1 MNGTIIHFLSDI
13 YMRKYIFPLLI
24 TLIGIWILLTVFGNL
39 LSFLLISVVIA
50 SILRPVTD
58 YFSRWVIFGRHFP
71 RGLAVLLALIVLA
84 LFPVLFGLLFVPLIA
99 EQISVLGALNY
110 WDIVETLEIPI
121 KNIEKFVIQ
130 YFYNDKKEGF
140 LIKEITQAGIKFAE
154 NLRLASI
161 LQDILKITG
170 SILIY
175 IVSILFITFF
185 LLYEKDLLR
194 RSFLSLVPN
203 AYFEMVV
210 TTLYKIEKT
219 LGNYLLGLLIQISL
233 MFMMMAI
240 GLSIAG
246 IKYALTIAVFLAF
259 INLVPYLGTL
269 IGFLFTIFV
278 IISTKQIENITHL
291 NDYSFMLFKLVLVFV
306 PIVAIDNLIT
316 QPFIFSKSVKAHPLE
331 IFMSIFAGATIAGG
345 LGMLLAI
352 PVYTVLRIS
361 IFEMKN
367 AYGAYKVFGK

>member
-1 MNGTIIHFLSDI
+1 
-13 YMRKYIFPLLI
+13 MRKYILPFTI
-24 TLIGIWILLTVFGNL
+24 TFLGIWIIFTVFGNL
-39 LSFLLISVVIA
+39 LSYLLISVVIA
-50 SILRPVTD
+50 SILRPVAD
-58 YFSRWVIFGRHFP
+58 YCSRWVIFGRRFP
-71 RGLAVLLALIVLA
+71 RGLAVFLALIVLA
-84 LFPVLFGLLFVPLIA
+84 LFPVLFALLFVPLIA
-99 EQISVLGALNY
+99 EQITVLSALNY
-110 WDIVETLEIPI
+110 WDIIETLEVPI
-121 KNIEKFVIQ
+121 KNIEKFIIE
-130 YFYNDKKEGF
+130 YFYRDKKEGF
-140 LIKEITQAGIKFAE
+140 LIKELTLSGIKFAE
-154 NLRLASI
+154 NLRLGII

-203 AYFEMVV
+203 AYFEVVV

-233 MFMMMAI
+233 MFMMMAV

-259 INLVPYLGTL
+259 INLIPYLGTL
-269 IGFLFTIFV
+269 IGFLFTFFV
-278 IISTKQIENITHL
+278 VISTKQIEITHL
-291 NDYSFMLFKLVLVFV
+291 NEYGFMLLKLGLVFI
-306 PIVAIDNLIT
+306 PIVTIDNLIT

-331 IFMSIFAGATIAGG
+331 IFMSIFAGATVAGG

-352 PVYTVLRIS
+352 PTYTVIRIS
-361 IFEMKN
+361 IFEMRK
-367 AYGAYKVFGK
+367 AYGAYRVFRK

>member
-1 MNGTIIHFLSDI
+1 MNGAIIHFLSDI

-71 RGLAVLLALIVLA
+71 RGLAVFLALIVLA

-110 WDIVETLEIPI
+110 WDILETLEIPI
-121 KNIEKFVIQ
+121 KNIEKFVIR

-170 SILIY
+170 SILVY

-219 LGNYLLGLLIQISL
+219 LGNYLLGLLAQISL

-240 GLSIAG
+240 ALSIVG

-278 IISTKQIENITHL
+278 IISTKQIENIAHL
-291 NDYSFMLFKLVLVFV
+291 NDYSFMLLKLVLVFV

-361 IFEMKN
+361 IFEMRN

>member
-1 MNGTIIHFLSDI
+1 
-13 YMRKYIFPLLI
+13 MRKYIFPLLI